1 MGWIH
6 SSPDLLINSRKR
18 EWWKEGGGGVSNV
31 QWQVMGFCK
40 ERRIMKKMM
49 RIDLGKEKKKPCP
62 MQFEGMM
69 AFIFKIATVLLLK
82 IQN

>member
-1 MGWIH
+1 M
-6 SSPDLLINSRKR
+6 
-18 EWWKEGGGGVSNV
+18 GVSNV

-49 RIDLGKEKKKPCP
+49 RIDLGEEKKKPCP

-69 AFIFKIATVLLLK
+69 AFILKIATAFC
-82 IQN
+82 